1 MPRITPLSYN
11 DEAGQVFSY
20 TGQLYR
26 GIFASHVPKIQDFI
40 ASKLYEQLVSK
51 GLLVPHR
58 IVLPTESLLEE
69 LQEATQ
75 HQFALFLAPSYLPF
89 ISYPCE
95 WSFSMLKQ
103 AALLTL
109 EVQNLALS
117 QGYILKD
124 AKADNVQFNH
134 LQPIFIDILSFEPYQ
149 EGTAWQAYRQY
160 CQHFLTP
167 LALMAY
173 STVEFCKIQQIYTDG
188 IPLELATKFLSWK
201 NLLFGG
207 IFQHLTLHSWLSKPS
222 TEKKIKKAPTTHKNF
237 TIHFIKNLTNSLQ
250 RTIDGLRY
258 QTQTRWSSYYAQ
270 DVADDYREAKQKI
283 VKRFLATTQ
292 SQIIWDLGA
301 NTGVFSGL
309 AWDTGA
315 TVYAFDA
322 DHDCVE
328 QLFLDWRAKNIKGG
342 VGVIDLN
349 NPTPSRG
356 FALQQYRSWLDRC
369 PKPDLLLALALVHH
383 LRITYNIPLQQIAH
397 FFATYTHFLIIEFIP
412 KNDEKVQILLQNKID
427 VYNDYSLENFKKVFA
442 AFFSVV
448 EEVGIENNDRRI
460 FLMKQL

>member
-1 MPRITPLSYN
+1 MQRITPLSYN

-20 TGQLYR
+20 KGHLYR
-26 GIFASHVPKIQDFI
+26 GIFTSYVPKIQGFI
-40 ASKLYEQLVSK
+40 ASQLYEQLVSQ
-51 GLLVPHR
+51 GLLVPHS
-58 IVLPTESLLEE
+58 IVLPTENLFGE

-89 ISYPCE
+89 ISYPSE
-95 WSFSMLKQ
+95 WSFSMLKK

-117 QGYILKD
+117 QGFVLKD
-124 AKADNVQFNH
+124 AKADNVQFNN
-134 LQPIFIDILSFEPYQ
+134 LQPVFIDILSFEPYQ

-173 STVEFCKIQQIYTDG
+173 GTIEFHKIQQIYTDG

-201 NLLFGG
+201 TLFFGG

-237 TIHFIKNLTNSLQ
+237 TIHFIQNLTNSLQ
-250 RTIDGLRY
+250 STIQGLRY

-270 DVADDYREAKQKI
+270 DVAGDYREAKQKI
-283 VKRFLATTQ
+283 VKQFLQMTS

-322 DHDCVE
+322 DQDSIE
-328 QLFLDWRAKNIKGG
+328 QLFLGLQGKNIKGG

-349 NPTPSRG
+349 NPTPMRG

-369 PKPDLLLALALVHH
+369 PKPDTILALALVHH
-383 LRITYNIPLQQIAH
+383 LRMTYNIPLQQIAH
-397 FFATYTHFLIIEFIP
+397 FFATYTNFLIIEFIP
-412 KNDEKVQILLQNKID
+412 KNDEKVQLLLQNKID
-427 VYNDYSLENFKKVFA
+427 VYHDYSLENFKKIFG
-442 AFFSVV
+442 AFFNVV
-448 EEVGIENNDRRI
+448 EEVGMENNDRRI
-460 FLMKQL
+460 FLMKRL